1 MDSYDLAETWPLRS
15 DEPSLLLGFSEFPDP
30 SDLWDLCDDLGALR
44 LAKKER
50 EVSRVCL
57 GVSRGEGGYWG
68 IAVRPGVDGWG
79 ARPGEVGKVGLFD
92 LLLLESWVTG
102 RMVAP
107 LKNGELE
114 EDLGER
120 GVRGLGPSELWAP
133 GVSGEA
139 IFTFVWSVAELRSK
153 LGPVDCL
160 DGILGV
166 YRGSKDGP
174 RGNISER

>member
-153 LGPVDCL
+153 LGTVDCL

-166 YRGSKDGP
+166 YRGSEDGP